1 MRLRALRVA
10 VSLVGRAERI
20 WVMVESMAEG
30 FLRRSIRSVLPLSI
44 SLETMVP
51 DLRESRLETISY
63 RTNPAVFVNSS
74 SRRLDRLLRVD
85 GERTESEEATREKPK
100 ADAKV

>member
-1 MRLRALRVA
+1 MRLRAMRVA
-10 VSLVGRAERI
+10 VSLDGRAERI
-20 WVMVESMAEG
+20 WVMAESMAEG
-30 FLRRSIRSVLPLSI
+30 FLRRSISSVLPLSN

-63 RTNPAVFVNSS
+63 RTNPAVFKNSS
-74 SRRLDRLLRVD
+74 SRKLDRLFSVVGD
-85 GERTESEEATREKPK
+85 RTESNEAAREKPK